1 MNIFVST
8 LPFVY
13 MQAQTGLLVF
23 HCLVPVKKK
32 FCSNHIFTPN
42 IFEDGLCQILPI
54 KYSPGIVQ
62 SIIEYNGLN

>member
-23 HCLVPVKKK
+23 HCLVPVKK
-32 FCSNHIFTPN
+32 SSV
-42 IFEDGLCQILPI
+42 QI
-54 KYSPGIVQ
+54 PGQ
-62 SIIEYNGLN
+62 FKSYLHTEYFRRWTFPDTLNKI